1 MPLADPSKQ
10 SREISVGW
18 AALSR
23 AEKGKFEKQAKTETG
38 AYFSNVPDDAQ
49 MEGAGIAY
57 FPSRSPLSELK
68 SDSNGYP
75 TLAVSEST
83 AQAMR
88 SEASLLGLKGGRSTK
103 LRSPL
108 RPPRP
113 VYF

>member
-1 MPLADPSKQ
+1 MPLADPTKQ
-10 SREISVGW
+10 SGEISLGW

-23 AEKGKFEKQAKTETG
+23 AEKGKFEKQAKTETV

-57 FPSRSPLSELK
+57 FPLRSPLSELK